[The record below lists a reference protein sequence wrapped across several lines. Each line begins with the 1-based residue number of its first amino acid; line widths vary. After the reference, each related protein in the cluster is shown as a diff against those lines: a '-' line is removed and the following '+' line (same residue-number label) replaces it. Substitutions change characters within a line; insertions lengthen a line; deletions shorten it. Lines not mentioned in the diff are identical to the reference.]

1 MKEVLNIKVASIYLG
16 RKGGGALYA
25 YEMTKAISDKA
36 NVLYVVSKQAENI
49 ETIRTCAEGK
59 FTLHEM
65 NTYTGVIS
73 LVFSTLSISKFFRL
87 WREVRDFDPDVI
99 YYPMDH
105 SWTILLNI
113 MFRRYKKVLTI
124 HDVVAHLGEGNFVG
138 EIMSKITLKQC
149 DQFIILSRVFLE
161 KMANLGVDLNVVTM
175 IPHGIFDYY
184 NTRAGNQSEKVFQ
197 KRLLFFGRISEYK
210 GIGVLLSAFKLIKER
225 EPEATLLVVGSGDMR
240 PHEKNIEVLSGVEVV
255 NRWIADEEVE
265 DFFAK
270 GDILIVP
277 YIDASQSGVIL
288 TAYGFS
294 MPVISSDIG
303 GLSEQIV
310 EGKSGV
316 LVEPGNVEALA
327 NACVQML
334 GNPKQVKAMG
344 DFAYAYAKNTYNWDT
359 LSSQLLDSFDIPR
372 QPKLTE

>member
-1 MKEVLNIKVASIYLG
+1 MKVASIYLG

-49 ETIRTCAEGK
+49 ETIRTCAAGK
-59 FTLHEM
+59 FKLHEV
-65 NTYTGVIS
+65 NTYTGMIS
-73 LVFSTLSISKFFRL
+73 IIFSTLNITKFFRL
-87 WREVRDFDPDVI
+87 WRVIHDFDPDVI

-105 SWTILLNI
+105 SWTVLLNI
-113 MFRRYKKVLTI
+113 MFRRYKRVMTI
-124 HDVVAHLGEGNFVG
+124 HDVDAHLGEGHLIK
-138 EIMSKITLKQC
+138 EIMSKITLKLC
-149 DQFIILSRVFLE
+149 DQFIILSRIFLE
-161 KMANLGVDLNVVTM
+161 NMADRGVDLNDVTV
-175 IPHGIFDYY
+175 IPHGIFDLYK
-184 NTRAGNQSEKVFQ
+184 TRAGNQSEKVFQ
-197 KRLLFFGRISEYK
+197 KRLLFFGRMYEYK
-210 GIGVLLSAFKLIKER
+210 GIGVLLRAFKLIKER
-225 EPEATLLVVGSGDMR
+225 EPEATLLVVGSGDMTPYER
-240 PHEKNIEVLSGVEVV
+240 DLDDLSGVEVV

-265 DFFAK
+265 DFFAE
-270 GDILIVP
+270 GDILVVP

-294 MPVISSDIG
+294 MPVISSDTG
-303 GLSEQIV
+303 GLSEQVV

-334 GNPKQVKAMG
+334 GNPKQVKKMG

-372 QPKLTE
+372 QPKLDRIA